1 MTPLYT
7 TTATAT
13 AGRSGRVSSA
23 DGILDLALAMPKEM
37 GGPGAAANPETLF
50 AAGYAAC
57 FQGALGMVARLQKI
71 ALPAGNTVS
80 ATIGIGKDDSG
91 FGLNAAITVRLPG
104 MDKAGA
110 EALVHAAHQACPY
123 SKATRG
129 NIDVTLHT
137 EV

>member
-7 TTATAT
+7 TSATALG
-13 AGRSGRVSSA
+13 GRAGRVSSA
-23 DGILDLALAMPKEM
+23 DGILDLNLAMPKEL

-57 FQGALGMVARLQKI
+57 FQGALAMVARMQKV
-71 ALPAGNTVS
+71 ALPDGNSVS

-91 FGLNAAITVRLPG
+91 FGLNAAITVKLPG
-104 MDKAGA
+104 MDRSAA
-110 EALVHAAHQACPY
+110 EALTKAAHQACPY

-129 NIDVTLHT
+129 NIDVALHT